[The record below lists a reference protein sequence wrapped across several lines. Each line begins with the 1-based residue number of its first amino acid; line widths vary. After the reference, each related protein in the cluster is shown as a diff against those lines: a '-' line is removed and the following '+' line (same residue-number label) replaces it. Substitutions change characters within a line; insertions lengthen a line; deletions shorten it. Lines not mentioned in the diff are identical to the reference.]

1 MAKGL
6 FIVVSAPSGTG
17 KSSICQRFM
26 QSCPEIKFSVSY
38 TSRPPRPNEV
48 NGKDYYFISREEF
61 QVRID
66 QGEFVEWVENYG
78 NLYGSSLKTMDGFL
92 QNGQDLLLDIEPQGA
107 KKIKQKFKGGIY
119 VFVLPPS
126 RTELL
131 NRLEG
136 RGCETDEVIQNRF
149 EKAESEL
156 KEVSWYDY
164 VIFNKDLDTA
174 VNQLISI
181 YVAQKCKRSRLQDEI
196 KQVISETPIP
206 KAKHN
211 GIGKLNNPAKGG
223 GFHTRD

>member
-26 QSCPEIKFSVSY
+26 KACPEIKFSVSY

-48 NGKDYYFISREEF
+48 NGQDYYFISREEF
-61 QVRID
+61 QARID

-78 NLYGSSLKTMDGFL
+78 NLYGSSRKTMEAFL
-92 QNGQDLLLDIEPQGA
+92 HDGQDLLLDIEPRGA
-107 KKIKQKFKGGIY
+107 RKIKQKFKEGIY

-126 RTELL
+126 RLELL
-131 NRLEG
+131 KRLEG

-149 EKAESEL
+149 KQAESEL

-164 VIFNKDLDTA
+164 VIFNNDLETA
-174 VNQLISI
+174 VNQLIAI
-181 YVAQKCKRSRLQDEI
+181 YVAQKCKRSRLQSEI

-206 KAKHN
+206 KAK
-211 GIGKLNNPAKGG
+211 
-223 GFHTRD
+223 

>member
-1 MAKGL
+1 MVRGL

-26 QSCPEIKFSVSY
+26 QACPEIKFSVSY

-61 QVRID
+61 QARIA

-78 NLYGSSLKTMDGFL
+78 NLYGSSRKTMEAFLHDGH
-92 QNGQDLLLDIEPQGA
+92 DLLLDIEPRGA
-107 KKIKQKFKGGIY
+107 RKIKQNFKGGIY

-126 RTELL
+126 HAELL

-149 EKAESEL
+149 EQAEGEL

-174 VNQLISI
+174 VNQLISV

-196 KQVISETPIP
+196 KQVIN
-206 KAKHN
+206 KK
-211 GIGKLNNPAKGG
+211 NNI
-223 GFHTRD
+223 F